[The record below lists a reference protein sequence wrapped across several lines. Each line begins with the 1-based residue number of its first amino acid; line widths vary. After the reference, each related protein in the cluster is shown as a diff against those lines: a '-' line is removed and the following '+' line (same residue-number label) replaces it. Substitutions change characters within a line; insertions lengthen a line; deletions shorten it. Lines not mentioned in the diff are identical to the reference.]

1 MTNADGA
8 LKLSI
13 ILPCLNEESAIGDCL
28 ESIHSAI
35 LKNHIDAEIIVV
47 DNGSSDNSIKIIESK
62 KYIFKYFSLFIEKRR
77 GYGAAYMRGLKEA
90 RGEYIFM
97 ADADNTYDFGQIP
110 EFLKKLEAGAD
121 LIVGNRFSGTM
132 EKKSMPWLHRNI
144 GNPFLSLLV
153 KKFFKVKI
161 GDIHCG
167 ARAIS
172 KKAYEKINLN
182 TQGMEFASEMIIKA
196 AKAKLII
203 AEIPVSYRKRTGESK
218 LRSFRD
224 GWRHLR
230 FILIYSPIVLFLIPG
245 SVLFI
250 IGGIGMIIFYAGTPS
265 FLNVTFYIHPMFLFS
280 GCIIAGYQLIYF
292 AFFARIYAITHMQ
305 EKDPLFEKLFKY
317 ITIEKASIL
326 GIIFLIIS
334 LFIYLSIFLQWIHSG
349 FSPLNEIKNSI
360 VALTLLVVGIE
371 TISSAFMLSI
381 IGIQEKRL

>member
-1 MTNADGA
+1 MTNAEKA

-28 ESIHSAI
+28 ESIHSVI
-35 LKNHIDAEIIVV
+35 SKNHIDAEIIVV
-47 DNGSSDNSIKIIESK
+47 DNGSTDNSVKIIESK
-62 KYIFKYFSLFIEKRR
+62 QHLFKHFSLFIEKKR

-121 LIVGNRFSGTM
+121 LVVGNRFSGVM

-153 KKFFKVKI
+153 KTFFKVKI

-196 AKAKLII
+196 AKAKLVI
-203 AEIPVSYRKRTGESK
+203 AEIPVSYKKRTGESK

-230 FILIYSPIVLFLIPG
+230 FILLYSPLVLFLIPG
-245 SVLFI
+245 ALLFI
-250 IGGIGMIIFYAGTPS
+250 GGCIGIIVFYYSTPS
-265 FLNVTFYIHPMFLFS
+265 FLNITFYIHPMFLFS
-280 GCIIAGYQLIYF
+280 GCIIAGYQLVYF
-292 AFFARIYAITHMQ
+292 AFFARIYAITHMG
-305 EKDPLFEKLFKY
+305 ERDPIFEKLFRY
-317 ITIEKASIL
+317 VTIEKASIL
-326 GIIFLIIS
+326 GLVLLAIS
-334 LFIYLSIFLQWIHSG
+334 LLIYLSIFLQWVHSG
-349 FSPLNEIKNSI
+349 LSPLNEIKNSI

-381 IGIQEKRL
+381 IGIQEKQL